1 MIYNVENVI
10 DSSFE
15 AELKYSIPEL
25 PPYVSRQTNSWSIC
39 HEEFKKARKQSN
51 PNYDLLALHL
61 GFYLAS
67 WGMYRGSSFLKA
79 LDYRIHYPAVKM
91 MLEKQ
96 YDVLFE
102 IDPLGNK
109 DDYKKGNKDDYKKKL
124 FDKETGIYVR
134 LNKYYGKAHAA
145 WVAWKKEN
153 DKANP
158 KDEITTDT
166 LITKILMGVYACIP
180 AYDINFK
187 KGIDFFGGCTTL
199 KPDGKAILNNDE
211 NETKSS
217 LLYILQNETLRE
229 ELKGYAGKKNL
240 PFMKVVDM
248 FFFGLGA
255 AWYKEVDI
263 DTKKKI
269 KEEKANGEVSKE
281 RKKLEKKSKK
291 ERIKNT
297 ANDLSCLKIS
307 NVGIYRKGRVI
318 LPFLS
323 YRTKKSSHFFQK
335 SFFSCFIFGK
345 KCGIINC

>member
-1 MIYNVENVI
+1 MDYNVKDVI

-15 AELKYSIPEL
+15 AELKYPIPEL

-39 HEEFKKARKQSN
+39 YEEFQKAREQSN

-91 MLEKQ
+91 MLEEQ
-96 YDVLFE
+96 YRDLFA
-102 IDPLGNK
+102 IDPLADKDQYRELYTIDPLENK
-109 DDYKKGNKDDYKKKL
+109 NHYWELLFREDPSSHEKD
-124 FDKETGIYVR
+124 GIYRR
-134 LNKYYGKAHAA
+134 LYKYYGKSRAA
-145 WVAWKKEN
+145 WAAWKKNSGE
-153 DKANP
+153 ASS

-199 KPDGKAILNNDE
+199 KPNGKAILNIDE
-211 NETKSS
+211 NEPKFS
-217 LLYILQNETLRE
+217 LLYILQNEKLRKD
-229 ELKGYAGKKNL
+229 LKEYADEKHF

-255 AWYKEVDI
+255 AWYKEVDK
-263 DTKKKI
+263 DTKEKI
-269 KEEKANGEVSKE
+269 KEEKANGEVLDE
-281 RKKLEKKSKK
+281 RKKEIRK
-291 ERIKNT
+291 EIENRKN
-297 ANDLSCLKIS
+297 NEYGDDLSCFK
-307 NVGIYRKGRVI
+307 NK
-318 LPFLS
+318 
-323 YRTKKSSHFFQK
+323 
-335 SFFSCFIFGK
+335 
-345 KCGIINC
+345 

>member
-91 MLEKQ
+91 MLEQQ

-102 IDPLGNK
+102 IDPLDKK
-109 DDYKKGNKDDYKKKL
+109 DEYKRKL
-124 FDKETGIYVR
+124 FDEKNGIYVR

-145 WVAWKKEN
+145 WVAWKKKSGE
-153 DKANP
+153 AGS

-187 KGIDFFGGCTTL
+187 KGISFFGGCTTL

-211 NETKSS
+211 NETKFS

-229 ELKGYAGKKNL
+229 ELKGYARKKNL

-263 DTKKKI
+263 ETKEKI
-269 KEEKANGEVSKE
+269 KEEKANGKVLDE
-281 RKKLEKKSKK
+281 RKKEIRK
-291 ERIKNT
+291 EIENRKNEEY
-297 ANDLSCLKIS
+297 AKI
-307 NVGIYRKGRVI
+307 
-318 LPFLS
+318 
-323 YRTKKSSHFFQK
+323 
-335 SFFSCFIFGK
+335 
-345 KCGIINC
+345 

>member
-39 HEEFKKARKQSN
+39 YGEFQNARGQSN
-51 PNYDLLALHL
+51 PDYHLLALHL

-79 LDYRIHYPAVKM
+79 LDYKIHYPAVKM
-91 MLEKQ
+91 MLEQQ

-109 DDYKKGNKDDYKKKL
+109 DDYKKKL
-124 FDKETGIYVR
+124 FDEETGIYVR
-134 LNKYYGKAHAA
+134 LFEYYGRAHAA
-145 WVAWKKEN
+145 WVAWKNKN
-153 DKANP
+153 DEVDED
-158 KDEITTDT
+158 DEITTDT

-187 KGIDFFGGCTTL
+187 KGISFFRGCQSL
-199 KPDGKAILNNDE
+199 KPDGNAILTYNKGG
-211 NETKSS
+211 TIKKSS

-229 ELKGYAGKKNL
+229 ELKEYARKKGF

-255 AWYKEVDI
+255 AWYKEI
-263 DTKKKI
+263 GPKPTPGTKEGKTGEFKEGLE
-269 KEEKANGEVSKE
+269 KYRSQEEEKAKTT
-281 RKKLEKKSKK
+281 RKT
-291 ERIKNT
+291 R
-297 ANDLSCLKIS
+297 
-307 NVGIYRKGRVI
+307 G
-318 LPFLS
+318 
-323 YRTKKSSHFFQK
+323 
-335 SFFSCFIFGK
+335 
-345 KCGIINC
+345 

>member
-25 PPYVSRQTNSWSIC
+25 LPYVSRQTNSWSIC
-39 HEEFKKARKQSN
+39 YGEFQKARGQSN
-51 PNYDLLALHL
+51 PDYDLLALHL

-91 MLEKQ
+91 MLEQQ
-96 YDVLFE
+96 YDVLFT
-102 IDPLGNK
+102 INPLGH
-109 DDYKKGNKDDYKKKL
+109 KDDYKKKL
-124 FDKETGIYVR
+124 FDEETGIYVR
-134 LNKYYGKAHAA
+134 LYKYYGKAHAA

-153 DKANP
+153 DEP
-158 KDEITTDT
+158 EEDDEITTDT

-187 KGIDFFGGCTTL
+187 KGISFFRGCQSL
-199 KPDGKAILNNDE
+199 KPDGNAILTYNKGG
-211 NETKSS
+211 TIKKSS

-229 ELKGYAGKKNL
+229 ELEGYARKKGF

-255 AWYKEVDI
+255 AWYKEI
-263 DTKKKI
+263 GPKPTTGTKKGKTGEFEEGL
-269 KEEKANGEVSKE
+269 KKYRSQDEEKAKTT
-281 RKKLEKKSKK
+281 RKT
-291 ERIKNT
+291 R
-297 ANDLSCLKIS
+297 
-307 NVGIYRKGRVI
+307 G
-318 LPFLS
+318 
-323 YRTKKSSHFFQK
+323 
-335 SFFSCFIFGK
+335 
-345 KCGIINC
+345 

>member
-1 MIYNVENVI
+1 MDYNVKDVI
-10 DSSFE
+10 DSSVE

-39 HEEFKKARKQSN
+39 FEEFKKARKQSN

-102 IDPLGNK
+102 IDPLDKK
-109 DDYKKGNKDDYKKKL
+109 DEYKRKL
-124 FDKETGIYVR
+124 FDEKNGIYVR

-153 DKANP
+153 DEP
-158 KDEITTDT
+158 EEDDEITTDT

-187 KGIDFFGGCTTL
+187 KGISFFRGCQNL
-199 KPDGKAILNNDE
+199 KPDGNAILKYNKGG
-211 NETKSS
+211 TIKKSS

-229 ELKGYAGKKNL
+229 ELEGYAGHKDL

-255 AWYKEVDI
+255 AWYKEVDKE
-263 DTKKKI
+263 TKEKI
-269 KEEKANGEVSKE
+269 KEEKANGEVSDE
-281 RKKLEKKSKK
+281 RKKEIRK
-291 ERIKNT
+291 EIRKEIKNGKNT
-297 ANDLSCLKIS
+297 TKI
-307 NVGIYRKGRVI
+307 
-318 LPFLS
+318 
-323 YRTKKSSHFFQK
+323 
-335 SFFSCFIFGK
+335 
-345 KCGIINC
+345 

>member
-10 DSSFE
+10 DSSVE

-39 HEEFKKARKQSN
+39 HEEFQKASEQSN

-91 MLEKQ
+91 MLEEQ
-96 YDVLFE
+96 YRDLFA
-102 IDPLGNK
+102 IDPLADKDQYRELFTIDTLANK
-109 DDYKKGNKDDYKKKL
+109 NHYWELL
-124 FDKETGIYVR
+124 FREDPQSHENDGIYRR
-134 LNKYYGKAHAA
+134 LYKYYGKARAA
-145 WVAWKKEN
+145 WVAWKKESGE
-153 DKANP
+153 ASS

-187 KGIDFFGGCTTL
+187 KGISFFGGCTTL

-240 PFMKVVDM
+240 PIMKVVDM

-263 DTKKKI
+263 ATKKKI

-281 RKKLEKKSKK
+281 RKKEIRKEIEKSENEEYGRRLE
-291 ERIKNT
+291 
-297 ANDLSCLKIS
+297 LFLK
-307 NVGIYRKGRVI
+307 
-318 LPFLS
+318 
-323 YRTKKSSHFFQK
+323 
-335 SFFSCFIFGK
+335 
-345 KCGIINC
+345 

>member
-1 MIYNVENVI
+1 MIYNVEDVI

-39 HEEFKKARKQSN
+39 LEEFKKARKQSN

-91 MLEKQ
+91 MLEQQ

-102 IDPLGNK
+102 IDPLDKK
-109 DDYKKGNKDDYKKKL
+109 DEYKRKL
-124 FDKETGIYVR
+124 FDEETGIYVR

-153 DKANP
+153 DKP
-158 KDEITTDT
+158 DEDDEITTDT

-187 KGIDFFGGCTTL
+187 KGISFFRGCQSL
-199 KPDGKAILNNDE
+199 NPDGNAILTYNKG
-211 NETKSS
+211 ETIKKSS
-217 LLYILQNETLRE
+217 LLYILQNEKLRKDLE
-229 ELKGYAGKKNL
+229 EYADEKHF

-255 AWYKEVDI
+255 AWYKEI
-263 DTKKKI
+263 GTNPAEGMKKRKTDEF
-269 KEEKANGEVSKE
+269 KEGLKKYRSQDEEKAKTT
-281 RKKLEKKSKK
+281 RKT
-291 ERIKNT
+291 R
-297 ANDLSCLKIS
+297 
-307 NVGIYRKGRVI
+307 GRK
-318 LPFLS
+318 
-323 YRTKKSSHFFQK
+323 
-335 SFFSCFIFGK
+335 
-345 KCGIINC
+345 

>member
-1 MIYNVENVI
+1 MIYNVEDVI

-25 PPYVSRQTNSWSIC
+25 PLYVSRQTNSWSIC
-39 HEEFKKARKQSN
+39 YGEFQKARGQSN

-91 MLEKQ
+91 MLEDQ
-96 YDVLFE
+96 YRELFTLAPLADKDHYWE
-102 IDPLGNK
+102 LLFREDPQSHEN
-109 DDYKKGNKDDYKKKL
+109 D
-124 FDKETGIYVR
+124 GIYRR
-134 LNKYYGKAHAA
+134 LYKYYGKSRAA
-145 WVAWKKEN
+145 WAAWKKKN

-187 KGIDFFGGCTTL
+187 KGISFFGGCTTL
-199 KPDGKAILNNDE
+199 KPDGKAVLNNDE

-229 ELKGYAGKKNL
+229 ELEGYARKKGF

-255 AWYKEVDI
+255 AWYKEI
-263 DTKKKI
+263 GPKPTPGTKEGKTGEFEEGLKKYRSQE
-269 KEEKANGEVSKE
+269 EEKAKTT
-281 RKKLEKKSKK
+281 RKT
-291 ERIKNT
+291 R
-297 ANDLSCLKIS
+297 
-307 NVGIYRKGRVI
+307 GRK
-318 LPFLS
+318 
-323 YRTKKSSHFFQK
+323 
-335 SFFSCFIFGK
+335 
-345 KCGIINC
+345 